1 METNSKNPEEKEKDS
16 PSPSPPIL
24 PQIAVRQSSELTR
37 PMHMSFSDSDLELET
52 STSSSTEDG
61 SSSPS
66 GCIPRSVC
74 YSYQNAIACLERE
87 ENNEVEEEELDEE
100 LEEELDEEV
109 QDEEV
114 QDEEVQEAEMKEE
127 VPTLCSV
134 HAVERE
140 MFATALVVTRD
151 IKATPNRLFCECARA
166 TAR

>member
-1 METNSKNPEEKEKDS
+1 
-16 PSPSPPIL
+16 
-24 PQIAVRQSSELTR
+24 
-37 PMHMSFSDSDLELET
+37 MSFSDSDLELET

-109 QDEEV
+109 QDEEELDEEVQDEEV

>member
-1 METNSKNPEEKEKDS
+1 METYSKNPEEKEKDS

-114 QDEEVQEAEMKEE
+114 QEAEMKEE